1 MDAKIQK
8 LNNKGGIILSKNLKD
23 LILDLNEDE
32 SVALVKK
39 KIEEGEDPLKI
50 LDEVR
55 EAMDIVGKKYEE
67 KEFFLPELIMSGE
80 ILTQITEILEPE
92 LKGGEE
98 VEMKGEIILGTVA
111 GDIHDIGKDI
121 VKFMLEANGFK
132 VYDLGVDVPVED
144 FIEAL
149 KTKKIK
155 ILGLSGFLSLSFDS
169 MKKTV
174 EAVEKEG
181 LRDKTKIMIGG
192 GQITEDLLKYV
203 GADAFGKDAIKA
215 VEIAKNWTEG

>member
-1 MDAKIQK
+1 MDGEIQK

-23 LILDLNEDE
+23 LIIDLNEDE

>member
-8 LNNKGGIILSKNLKD
+8 LNNKRGIILSKNLKD